1 MKRQIALGLI
11 LSIAFASPVAAAPYT
26 VGKSDTL
33 YSISK
38 RFGVSV
44 AALKQKNSLQ
54 TDAIKAGQVLEIPN
68 RTVATSRSASKEPIT
83 SYVAAGKTSVSSV
96 TSSSSD
102 TKTTIKVAIA
112 QPTIKEEAK
121 KPAHPTEISGII
133 EPLLGTPYKW
143 GGTTTDGFDCS
154 GFTSY
159 VFAEM
164 GVQLPRTSQAQF
176 TTGEAVD
183 ADAPLEPGDLL
194 FFDADKKGTIT
205 HVGIYVGD
213 NKMAHAATKSVRVD
227 DLDWYLKNYTYYGA
241 KRVF

>member
-11 LSIAFASPVAAAPYT
+11 LSVAFASPVAAAPYT

-38 RFGVSV
+38 RFGTSIAV
-44 AALKQKNSLQ
+44 LKQKNNLQ
-54 TDAIKAGQVLEIPN
+54 TDTIKAGQVLEIPHGA
-68 RTVATSRSASKEPIT
+68 VATSRSATKEPT
-83 SYVAAGKTSVSSV
+83 TRYVAVGKTSVSSV
-96 TSSSSD
+96 TSGNL
-102 TKTTIKVAIA
+102 TAKTTIKVATSLPVIKEETKKVA
-112 QPTIKEEAK
+112 QPTEM
-121 KPAHPTEISGII
+121 SGII

-143 GGTTTDGFDCS
+143 GGVTTDGFDCS

-164 GVQLPRTSQAQF
+164 GVELPRTSQAQF

-183 ADAPLEPGDLL
+183 AEAPLEPGDLL
-194 FFDADKKGTIT
+194 FFDADKKGTVT

-213 NKMAHAATKSVRVD
+213 NKMAHAATKSVRID